1 MAYFVAVAVWLLAL
15 ALILPAYLGP
25 WGFPEAITPLAREID
40 NRMTLT
46 FILSGVIFLLS
57 QFALGS
63 LSDFRWP
70 VIPLGRKPDLTPS
83 GAARATPTG

>member
-57 QFALGS
+57 QFALGYA
-63 LSDFRWP
+63 
-70 VIPLGRKPDLTPS
+70 VIRFGRK
-83 GAARATPTG
+83 R